1 MLEQAVIDAT
11 ELKEAAIKNAEQT
24 ILEKYS
30 NEIKE
35 AVDTLLEQPEDEIG
49 FEEEEIEGEPID
61 IPDEIAGEVPL
72 AALDGE
78 KACPCPEED
87 DMVEL
92 DLKQLQ
98 AVMAEEVP
106 EEEEFEIPMGEEQ
119 PIMYETSQSDLEN
132 LLETDKGQF
141 KKKGKG
147 KPKLAYEK
155 GKRVFEEENDEEI
168 ELDEESLKDAI
179 EEILK
184 VDIENVARGDL
195 GSSHPTKPQEK
206 YALAVEVAGEQDT
219 ETAEENKELRKAL
232 KKLEEQIKSLKLNEN
247 KLSKDYNNLK
257 GIALDVSKKLEEVN
271 FSNAKLIYTNNVLK
285 SHSLNE
291 RQKDKLVEAISN
303 SNSIE
308 EAKVIFDTLKESLS
322 TKENSSPK
330 TLSEAVNKNNHLILK
345 SNKEKQQVLNPQV
358 DRMKKLAGII

>member
-1 MLEQAVIDAT
+1 MSSSMLEQAVIDAT

-106 EEEEFEIPMGEEQ
+106 EEEEYEIPMGEEQ
-119 PIMYETSQSDLEN
+119 PIMYETSHSDLQSLLNEN
-132 LLETDKGQF
+132 DET
-141 KKKGKG
+141 
-147 KPKLAYEK
+147 
-155 GKRVFEEENDEEI
+155 EELKEDEDIEESQDEEI

-195 GSSHPTKPQEK
+195 GSSHPTKPQEE